1 MASMPPN
8 MKFGGPPP
16 GATPVG
22 LSSMKMSPMQG
33 IGGAPTGDSEAS
45 GGGAGIAK
53 MFYAIENSLD
63 TLASA
68 IPEQAEEIDKIKSAL
83 REVLSSAVSGGAAFM
98 GRDEQT
104 PSIRSGPTEPLI

>member
-1 MASMPPN
+1 MN
-8 MKFGGPPP
+8 
-16 GATPVG
+16 
-22 LSSMKMSPMQG
+22 
-33 IGGAPTGDSEAS
+33 GDSEAS

-53 MFYAIENSLD
+53 MFYAIERSLD

-83 REVLSSAVSGGAAFM
+83 REILASAVSGGAAFT
-98 GRDEQT
+98 GSDNQN

>member
-1 MASMPPN
+1 MSSMPPN

-22 LSSMKMSPMQG
+22 LSSMKMSPMQSG
-33 IGGAPTGDSEAS
+33 PDPTSGNPEAS

-63 TLASA
+63 SLAGA

-83 REVLSSAVSGGAAFM
+83 REILASAVSGGAAFM
-98 GRDEQT
+98 GSDEQT
-104 PSIRSGPTEPLI
+104 PNIRSGPTEPLI